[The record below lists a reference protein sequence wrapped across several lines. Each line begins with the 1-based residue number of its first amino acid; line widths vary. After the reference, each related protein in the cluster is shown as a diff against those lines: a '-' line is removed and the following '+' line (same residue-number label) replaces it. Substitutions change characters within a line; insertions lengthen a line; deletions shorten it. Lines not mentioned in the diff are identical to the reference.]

1 MSQDN
6 PDQPS
11 PLSEE
16 DFALA
21 RELSTVMEQRQRLYD
36 KLDSSLKALFSYCE
50 WRITSH
56 QNGLVE
62 LVVVCPNLAIYKRM
76 YKRAEAIHNR
86 FQDCVDVKH
95 TRFQLS
101 CPKSFQAFYEHEV
114 RWGDSKDL

>member
-21 RELSTVMEQRQRLYD
+21 KELSAVREQRQRLYD

-56 QNGLVE
+56 KNGLVE

-76 YKRAEAIHNR
+76 HKRSEAIHNR

-101 CPKSFQAFYEHEV
+101 CPKSFKAFYEHEI
-114 RWGDSKDL
+114 RWGDSKEL

>member
-6 PDQPS
+6 LDRPS
-11 PLSEE
+11 PLSDD

-21 RELSTVMEQRQRLYD
+21 RELTAVREQRQRLYD

-50 WRITSH
+50 WRITIYESS
-56 QNGLVE
+56 LAE
-62 LVVVCPNLAIYKRM
+62 LVVVCPNLTVYRRL

-86 FQDCVDVKH
+86 FQDTVAVKH

-101 CPKSFQAFYEHEV
+101 FPKCLSAFYEHEIC
-114 RWGDSKDL
+114 WGDEH